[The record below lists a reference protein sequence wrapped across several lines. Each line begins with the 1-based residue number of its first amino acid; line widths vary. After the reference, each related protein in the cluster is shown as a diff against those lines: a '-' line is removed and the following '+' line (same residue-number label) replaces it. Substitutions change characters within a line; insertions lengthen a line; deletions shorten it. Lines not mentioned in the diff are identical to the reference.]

1 MGNTRRNG
9 LRTEAGKK
17 EIADTLHS
25 RFNHLL
31 KCPGCDSKTTF
42 GAAFNKD
49 AGGTADA
56 TGRLYRRFKCRARDI
71 CGKTLGVTEFVKLCH
86 KLPPTASS
94 HHHSAQISSDIGIDG
109 PSVNQDATTCEQE
122 STTFVS
128 HSSTQP
134 KDYTRPSVIPIPS
147 SSGTSDWNMESEL
160 SDNDEST
167 LRKRGMTHLTHEMEI
182 LRELLWKSIHNGE
195 SMKIKIGQLES
206 KVEKLLT
213 AKRSADS
220 HQPLSTIQS
229 KVIQDNATSTNVESM
244 IANQQPAFLTGDESV
259 SDSGISPIPY
269 INRHEIPSKVEPI
282 LPQVHNRS
290 IVTTALYVSGIP
302 FMTIKDIKN
311 ILASAPI
318 NLQRRDICNLSW
330 IDRRIVEILVNTT
343 HAQKIKNRI
352 GKYSEYIV
360 KSDFDPLSP
369 ESFHWDGNI
378 QPESQEAILKRNFVM
393 RLSASVGSTTKTS
406 TRQHIIAWANHRG
419 IGPHLQQELN
429 KQGIIF
435 NAENETAFGND
446 ALNDSPSVQS
456 VSRSKQQSS
465 IITTG
470 ASKFTKR
477 KLNVTSD
484 DSIESSSVPQVQSK
498 KRLRLRL
505 THGNRDTE

>member
-1 MGNTRRNG
+1 MPR
-9 LRTEAGKK
+9 
-17 EIADTLHS
+17 
-25 RFNHLL
+25 
-31 KCPGCDSKTTF
+31 
-42 GAAFNKD
+42 D

-134 KDYTRPSVIPIPS
+134 KDYTQPSVIPIPS

-182 LRELLWKSIHNGE
+182 LRELLWKSIHDGE

-206 KVEKLLT
+206 KVEKLLRRNISGFSPT
-213 AKRSADS
+213 
-220 HQPLSTIQS
+220 LSTIQS
-229 KVIQDNATSTNVESM
+229 KVIQDNATSKM
-244 IANQQPAFLTGDESV
+244 L
-259 SDSGISPIPY
+259 
-269 INRHEIPSKVEPI
+269 INRHEISSKVEPI

-302 FMTIKDIKN
+302 FMSIKDIKN

-435 NAENETAFGND
+435 NAENETAFVND

-484 DSIESSSVPQVQSK
+484 DSIQSSSVPQVQSK

>member
-94 HHHSAQISSDIGIDG
+94 NHHSAQISSDIGIDG
-109 PSVNQDATTCEQE
+109 PSINQDATTCEQE
-122 STTFVS
+122 STIFVS

-134 KDYTRPSVIPIPS
+134 KDYTRPSLIPIPS

-182 LRELLWKSIHNGE
+182 LRELLWKSIHDGE

-220 HQPLSTIQS
+220 HQPLSRIQS

-269 INRHEIPSKVEPI
+269 SPPLLDTDPKYLDLLRSFRPLSYSSALQSSSKVNRHEIPSKVEPI

-470 ASKFTKR
+470 ASKFTK
-477 KLNVTSD
+477 
-484 DSIESSSVPQVQSK
+484 
-498 KRLRLRL
+498 
-505 THGNRDTE
+505 